1 MASFLEK
8 FLFPTPT
15 PSYSD
20 SSFPRELLWVPV
32 ESDAVPVVLLL
43 SPNARYLVLYFHSNG
58 EDIGLCYS
66 FARSLSTLLEVH
78 VLLVEYPGYGICPGT
93 ASENSLLKAAHA
105 AFRFVSEQLRWP
117 AEDVIIMGRSL
128 GAAVASQLAAR
139 VTCNGLI
146 LVAPFASLVEAA
158 HHHVGVLARVLSNDV
173 FNNRDHICKV
183 SAPTLIVHG
192 KNDTVVPCSQGRQLY
207 DLSSARKLFVNPEGM
222 HHNSDLLT
230 VADILIKPV
239 LRFFCLPDYTFQS
252 LEVPPEFFGWRHRQQ
267 DKAMVV
273 DMEAF
278 DPLVRSFRDRLTR
291 FVGIDTGH
299 SAHAGADGPRRHSD
313 HGKPDG
319 PQSVFLS
326 VPAAP
331 GDIDGVEGSSMHTV
345 RTSRRLARPH
355 SQPSSL
361 GRIGCIMDAS
371 SANADSGGTI
381 DRMDITMD
389 SMMPRNSKAIVGL
402 DGLGAQGFGLQS
414 GCCRGDFL
422 FGMAHDLEVLRLRV
436 QTASKEGHCAQ
447 LPQRALI
454 VPGEGSSPRTLES
467 TLCCGAAA
475 ARPRSAGSAISC
487 SLAPCGI
494 GRSVAVGCCGFFGGG
509 MAAI

>member
-273 DMEAF
+273 DMEGTRRTPAPTVPGATATMASRMVLRACSSAC
-278 DPLVRSFRDRLTR
+278 PLHLAILMVWRGLRCIRSEPRAGWPDRIRSPALWAASVASWMRRAPMRT
-291 FVGIDTGH
+291 VGARST
-299 SAHAGADGPRRHSD
+299 AW
-313 HGKPDG
+313 
-319 PQSVFLS
+319 
-326 VPAAP
+326 
-331 GDIDGVEGSSMHTV
+331 
-345 RTSRRLARPH
+345 TSRWTP
-355 SQPSSL
+355 
-361 GRIGCIMDAS
+361 
-371 SANADSGGTI
+371 
-381 DRMDITMD
+381 
-389 SMMPRNSKAIVGL
+389 
-402 DGLGAQGFGLQS
+402 
-414 GCCRGDFL
+414 
-422 FGMAHDLEVLRLRV
+422 
-436 QTASKEGHCAQ
+436 
-447 LPQRALI
+447 
-454 VPGEGSSPRTLES
+454 
-467 TLCCGAAA
+467 
-475 ARPRSAGSAISC
+475 
-487 SLAPCGI
+487 
-494 GRSVAVGCCGFFGGG
+494 
-509 MAAI
+509 

>member
-1 MASFLEK
+1 MSSRRWQDGFL
-8 FLFPTPT
+8 
-15 PSYSD
+15 
-20 SSFPRELLWVPV
+20 PREVLIPN
-32 ESDAVPVVLLL
+32 ANPVVLRQQLPSGAPMGPSRVGRGASRL
-43 SPNARYLVLYFHSNG
+43 APQPQRALPRPLFPQQRRGHRAL
-58 EDIGLCYS
+58 
-66 FARSLSTLLEVH
+66 
-78 VLLVEYPGYGICPGT
+78 LLVRAKPQHVARGPRAARRVSGLRHLSWHSLGEQPLKSRACRIPLRFRAAPLASGGRHHYGPESWGGRR
-93 ASENSLLKAAHA
+93 LAARRQGHLQRSHLSG
-105 AFRFVSEQLRWP
+105 AFRESCGSRPSSCWGSGSRALERRFQQPGPHMQSLRADAHCAWEERHRGALQPRAAALRPVLRAEALRESRRHAPQLRLV
-117 AEDVIIMGRSL
+117 DGRGHPHQA
-128 GAAVASQLAAR
+128 GAAVLLLAR
-139 VTCNGLI
+139 LHLPKLGG
-146 LVAPFASLVEAA
+146 AA
-158 HHHVGVLARVLSNDV
+158 GVLRL
-173 FNNRDHICKV
+173 
-183 SAPTLIVHG
+183 APPPAGQGHG
-192 KNDTVVPCSQGRQLY
+192 G
-207 DLSSARKLFVNPEGM
+207 G
-222 HHNSDLLT
+222 H
-230 VADILIKPV
+230 
-239 LRFFCLPDYTFQS
+239 
-252 LEVPPEFFGWRHRQQ
+252 G
-267 DKAMVV
+267 
-273 DMEAF
+273 
-278 DPLVRSFRDRLTR
+278 
-291 FVGIDTGH
+291 GH